1 MERSIFLPFCS
12 HFLINWKAIITSVF
26 CASHGS
32 SSLIHRQKNVEGH
45 CSALTN
51 MKQSSL
57 SLNAVCEIIPVFW
70 AFFWFSASLSQLQ
83 FAIPG
88 AECSPLSPFW
98 LGLLFLHLCSTVHTK
113 AVLSHLMPVSPQS
126 WEPRHNPASPN
137 GAMVCPQSHTHYGAQ
152 AMGLLMLPG
161 SISCLAK
168 HKTMP
173 GQMSWDLGAHL

>member
-57 SLNAVCEIIPVFW
+57 SLWMQFVKSFLFSGLSSDSQPLFLSCSLPSQGLSAAPCLPSGLVCFFCTCVALFTQKQFCLAWCQSPHSPGNQGIILHPLMEPWCV
-70 AFFWFSASLSQLQ
+70 
-83 FAIPG
+83 
-88 AECSPLSPFW
+88 LSPTLIMELRLW
-98 LGLLFLHLCSTVHTK
+98 AYSCCQ
-113 AVLSHLMPVSPQS
+113 AVFH
-126 WEPRHNPASPN
+126 A
-137 GAMVCPQSHTHYGAQ
+137 
-152 AMGLLMLPG
+152 
-161 SISCLAK
+161 
-168 HKTMP
+168 
-173 GQMSWDLGAHL
+173 